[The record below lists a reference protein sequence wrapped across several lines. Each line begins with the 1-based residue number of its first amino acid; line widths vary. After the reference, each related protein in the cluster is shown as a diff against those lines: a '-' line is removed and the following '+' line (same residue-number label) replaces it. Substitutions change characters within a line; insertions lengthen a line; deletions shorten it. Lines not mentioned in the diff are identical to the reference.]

1 MAQNT
6 EKAMETFNFTEWGDE
21 RLEDKLGI
29 LMELAEINGHPRME
43 QIQREMA
50 HVVFELTAREQYDV

>member
-1 MAQNT
+1 
-6 EKAMETFNFTEWGDE
+6 METFNFTEWGDE

-29 LMELAEINGHPRME
+29 LMELAEIHGHPRME

-50 HVVFELTAREQYDV
+50 MVIFELMERGKDEI

>member
-1 MAQNT
+1 
-6 EKAMETFNFTEWGDE
+6 METYDFTEWGNE
-21 RLEDKLGI
+21 RLEDKLGV
-29 LMELAEINGHPRME
+29 LMELAEINGHPRAE